1 MAHRDTINPQFREGK
16 STMTRKQKAVG
27 RTHAIVPEQAV
38 QKSQK
43 QKFPRAPNRFGRAFT
58 QYDEGGDATICASRI
73 RYRFL
78 EGRLRKKVEKC
89 GECRWRRP
97 DHDLEIKINVRNGQS
112 AADVITALRVIIKDT
127 KKHGLPPFKSV
138 DG

>member
-1 MAHRDTINPQFREGK
+1 VPQSRIAHRDTINPQFREGK

-43 QKFPRAPNRFGRAFT
+43 QKFTRAPNRFCRAFA

-73 RYRFL
+73 RYRLL
-78 EGRLRKKVEKC
+78 EGRLQKKVEKC
-89 GECRWRRP
+89 G
-97 DHDLEIKINVRNGQS
+97 S
-112 AADVITALRVIIKDT
+112 ADGVDQITTSKL
-127 KKHGLPPFKSV
+127 KSTCGM
-138 DG
+138 DNLQRT